1 MGICDALLDLMRSV
15 LENRFQRV
23 VLNDQTSEWLPVKA
37 SVLQGSILG
46 PLFFLIYIIDPS
58 FDIIFTVKLFVYDIS
73 LFSIHDAKVT
83 TYELNKDLLKI
94 TERVHQW
101 KMSFNPDLNK
111 QAQEVIFPRKMTKSS
126 HPQVIYLFL
135 EQIFK
140 II

>member
-83 TYELNKDLLKI
+83 TYELNKDLQKI

-135 EQIFK
+135 VQIFK